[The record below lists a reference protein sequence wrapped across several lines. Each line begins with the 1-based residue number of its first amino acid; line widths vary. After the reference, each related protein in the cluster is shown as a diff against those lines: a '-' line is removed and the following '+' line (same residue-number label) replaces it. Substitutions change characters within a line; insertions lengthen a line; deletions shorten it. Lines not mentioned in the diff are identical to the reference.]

1 MKQQEVCLVGKRVIS
16 EMPKLDG
23 TQIAERLQGRLEE
36 LRRGEDVAAR
46 DLRALL
52 TTEQQAAMDAAW
64 AEQQALRKSKRAR
77 TKEEEAAMGWK
88 TKRDIHIAALK
99 SAFREAQDA
108 EVAAWKKRQHD
119 AEVRQGRVYFD
130 ELKKETDAGADL
142 KTAKIRANNALTRAK
157 LKRLDGEFNG
167 TQGLTQRDREIR
179 AIEDVLF
186 EKFKDTMSDI
196 DYEQMQMVIDHEKAL
211 AEMRRKHDS

>member
-1 MKQQEVCLVGKRVIS
+1 
-16 EMPKLDG
+16 MPKLDG

-64 AEQQALRKSKRAR
+64 AEQQVLRKQKRAR
-77 TKEEEAAMGWK
+77 TKEEEAALGWK
-88 TKRDIHIAALK
+88 TKRDIHIAALD
-99 SAFREAQDA
+99 SALREAQDA
-108 EVAAWKKRQHD
+108 EVAAWEKRGYD

-130 ELKKETDAGADL
+130 ELKKETDAGVDL
-142 KTAKIRANNALTRAK
+142 KTAKTRANNALTRAK
-157 LKRLDGEFNG
+157 LKRLDGQLIG

-179 AIEDVLF
+179 EMEDAIQQKSESEMD
-186 EKFKDTMSDI
+186 E
-196 DYEQMQMVIDHEKAL
+196 YEREQLELLREHEKAVL
-211 AEMRRKHDS
+211 ENRKKRVR